1 MTRKPGSLAALPV
14 GGSAVVSRVRGAR
27 AVVRRLLEVG
37 LVPGTTVTLRRVAP
51 LGDPIE
57 LKVRNFALSI
67 RRSEALGIDIE

>member
-14 GGSAVVSRVRGAR
+14 GGTAVVSRVHGER
-27 AVVRRLLEVG
+27 AVVRRLLEIG
-37 LVPGTTVTLRRVAP
+37 LVPGTSVTLQRVAP
-51 LGDPIE
+51 MGDPIE

>member
-1 MTRKPGSLAALPV
+1 MSPKSGSLASLPL
-14 GGSAVVSRVRGAR
+14 GRSAVISRVHGAR

-37 LVPGTTVTLRRVAP
+37 LVPGTKVTMTRVAP

-67 RRSEALGIDIE
+67 RRSEAQGIDIE

>member
-1 MTRKPGSLAALPV
+1 VTRKPGSLAALPL
-14 GGSAVVSRVRGAR
+14 GGSAVVSCVRGER

-37 LVPGTTVTLRRVAP
+37 LVPGTKVTLRRVAP

-67 RRSEALGIDIE
+67 RRCEAFGIDIE

>member
-1 MTRKPGSLAALPV
+1 VSPKPGSLASLPL
-14 GGSAVVSRVRGAR
+14 GRSAVISHVHGAR

-37 LVPGTTVTLRRVAP
+37 LVPGTKVTMMRVAP

-67 RRSEALGIDIE
+67 RRAEAQGIDIE

>member
-1 MTRKPGSLAALPV
+1 V
-14 GGSAVVSRVRGAR
+14 HGAR

-37 LVPGTTVTLRRVAP
+37 LVPGTKVTMTRVAP

-67 RRSEALGIDIE
+67 RRSEAQGIDIE